1 MMRFS
6 FNQIQHPP
14 QNQYQQITTNTSNTF
29 SFFNNTIS
37 RPKMLYIDI
46 IGNSKGCGSCG
57 KK

>member
-1 MMRFS
+1 MRFS
-6 FNQIQHPP
+6 FNQIQQPP
-14 QNQYQQITTNTSNTF
+14 QNQYQQINTNTSNTF
-29 SFFNNTIS
+29 SFCNTIS